1 MACVGLL
8 EALRTLHL
16 AGVAAISA
24 HVRALQAGL
33 LEALAGIPA
42 WAGEVQRL
50 RGLLERDRLGSILS
64 FHHGKLGP
72 EALQELLH
80 RGFRRGVY
88 GSVREGY
95 LRVAFHGWHEEA
107 DLHRVVD
114 WLRS

>member
-1 MACVGLL
+1 
-8 EALRTLHL
+8 
-16 AGVAAISA
+16 
-24 HVRALQAGL
+24 VRALQSAL
-33 LEALAGIPA
+33 LDALAGAPA
-42 WAGEVQRL
+42 WAAEVQRL
-50 RGLLERDRLGSILS
+50 RGLLEQDRLGSILS
-64 FHHGKLGP
+64 FHHGALSP
-72 EALQELLH
+72 EGLLDLLQ